1 MKNLKIV
8 KKDIYEGDR
17 FSHSR
22 FFIIKKKKHLFG
34 LLKFESYL
42 KKTDT
47 FNGITVNHVISF
59 PCEESAK
66 QYIQDY

>member
-8 KKDIYEGDR
+8 KKDIYEDDK
-17 FSHSR
+17 FIHSR

-42 KKTDT
+42 KKTDI
-47 FNGITVNHVISF
+47 FNGITINHVISF